1 MTTAPTAHGASQ
13 EPLSADTAS
22 VPNAHWPKLSLSRRI
37 QIPIIAAA
45 VWSVI
50 RLLGPT
56 LRFEVHGWQ
65 HAERL
70 YAQGKRC
77 IWTFWHRSM
86 LATAYWGRHRGVV
99 VMATANFDGRWGA
112 KVIEWLGFGTVA
124 ASSTRGGARGLA
136 ELAQKIKEGRD
147 AGFAIDGPRGPRFIA
162 KPGAVLLA
170 RRTSQPV
177 MPFHVAVD
185 RGRTFERSW
194 DHFLLPKPFART
206 VMLFAPP
213 IFVPEDAS
221 PEMITAKLAEV
232 QKELDRTRELAESW
246 YSLPAEERARHAAE
260 FDR

>member
-1 MTTAPTAHGASQ
+1 MATPPAAEGTSQ
-13 EPLSADTAS
+13 ESPRLDSAAE
-22 VPNAHWPKLSLSRRI
+22 WPKLSLSRRI

-56 LRFEVHGWQ
+56 LRFEMHGWQ

-70 YAQGKRC
+70 YAAGKRC

-86 LATAYWGRHRGVV
+86 LPTAWWARNRGIV

-124 ASSTRGGARGLA
+124 GSSTRGGMRGLA
-136 ELAQKIKEGRD
+136 ELAQRIKEGRD

-170 RRTSQPV
+170 RRTGQPV
-177 MPFHVAVD
+177 MVFHVAVD
-185 RGRTFERSW
+185 RGKTFDRAW
-194 DHFLLPKPFART
+194 DHFLLPKPFTHT
-206 VMLFAPP
+206 VILVAPP
-213 IFVPEDAS
+213 IYVPEDAG
-221 PEMITAKLAEV
+221 PEVITAKLAEV
-232 QKELDRTRELAESW
+232 QRELGRVHELAERW
-246 YSLPAEERARHAAE
+246 YTLPEAERARLAAE

>member
-1 MTTAPTAHGASQ
+1 MTTPPAAEGVSP
-13 EPLSADTAS
+13 EPLPLESPAQ
-22 VPNAHWPKLSLSRRI
+22 WPRLSLTRRI

-86 LATAYWGRHRGVV
+86 LATAWWARHRGIV
-99 VMATANFDGRWGA
+99 VMATANFDGRWAA

-124 ASSTRGGARGLA
+124 ASSTRGGVRGLT
-136 ELAQKIKEGRD
+136 ELAQRIKEGRD
-147 AGFAIDGPRGPRFIA
+147 AGFAIDGPRGPRFVA

-170 RRTSQPV
+170 RRTGQPV

-185 RGRTFERSW
+185 RGKTFDRAW

-213 IFVPEDAS
+213 IFVPEDAG
-221 PEMITAKLAEV
+221 PELITAKLGEV
-232 QKELDRTRELAESW
+232 QRELDRVRELAERW
-246 YSLPAEERARHAAE
+246 YKLPEHERARHAAE